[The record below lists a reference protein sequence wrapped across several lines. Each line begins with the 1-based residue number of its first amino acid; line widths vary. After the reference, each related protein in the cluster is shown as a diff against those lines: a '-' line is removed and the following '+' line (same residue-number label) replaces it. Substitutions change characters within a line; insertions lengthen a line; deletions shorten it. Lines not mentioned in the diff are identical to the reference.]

1 MKTSSLKNLRAELL
15 KNADFNKA
23 AFLKRFFKTGKGQY
37 GEGDVFLGITVPK
50 QRKIAKKYLDLS
62 LQDLSSLI
70 KSKVHEERLTALFV
84 AVYKYKKFQIK
95 KEIYQWYIKNA
106 KQVNNWDLVDSS
118 APYIVGDFLKDKDR
132 SILFKLA
139 KSKNLWEKRI
149 AILSTFAF
157 INQGEFKD
165 TFKIAEILLSDTHDL
180 IHKAVG
186 WMLREVGKR
195 VSQKTEEVFLQKHY
209 RKMPRTMLR
218 YAIERFPEKLRQ
230 KYLK

>member
-62 LQDLSSLI
+62 LHDLSSLI

-106 KQVNNWDLVDSS
+106 KQVYNWDLVDSS

-195 VSQKTEEVFLQKHY
+195 VSQKN
-209 RKMPRTMLR
+209 
-218 YAIERFPEKLRQ
+218 
-230 KYLK
+230 